1 MSVAAAA
8 QDLDPAHAMT
18 GIGFGLDVLFRHRRP
33 EAGPAR
39 ARIELG
45 LRAEQFLPA
54 AGANVDAFLVIV
66 PEFASESAFGPFL
79 AHHLKLQRRQYLLP
93 FIVGLYDLIN
103 LLRLHLLPG
112 LPFRFRRLFGLL
124 REAIRADQ

>member
-8 QDLDPAHAMT
+8 QDLGPAHAMT
-18 GIGFGLDVLFRHRRP
+18 VIGLGPDVLFRHRRP

-45 LRAEQFLPA
+45 LRAEQFLSA
-54 AGANVDAFLVIV
+54 AGANVDAFLVTV
-66 PEFASESAFGPFL
+66 PEFASESALGPLL

-93 FIVGLYDLIN
+93 FLVALDDLIY
-103 LLRLHLLPG
+103 LLRLHFLSG
-112 LPFRFRRLFGLL
+112 LPFGFRRLFGLL